1 MTNLFIIKI
10 RAITLIFIMDK
21 YTMIGTRDW
30 MNLTNGQLS
39 FKEKLQ
45 FIQQVFIP
53 ATTNY
58 SKTFFKH
65 ESNLDA
71 LTTYNIQIPDT
82 HIVKEAFLELAQS
95 KSQAIINHS
104 WRCYFW
110 GLAIAQHKK
119 WQFDDESFVISCLMH
134 DLGLVDHLEAYACQC
149 FTFESA
155 LRAENLCLKHH
166 YPKDKMENISNAIC
180 LHMNGHLD
188 ESNQKI
194 SKEALLLQK
203 AASCDVIG
211 TDLSVCSSLYKND
224 VLTQYPRLQFN
235 LEMRKLIK
243 IETQRNPHSRTAL
256 ISKLGLPLMI
266 KMNIF
271 EE

>member
-1 MTNLFIIKI
+1 
-10 RAITLIFIMDK
+10 
-21 YTMIGTRDW
+21 MIGTHNW
-30 MNLTNGQLS
+30 MTLTNGQLS

-53 ATTNY
+53 ATTHY

-65 ESNLDA
+65 ESNLA
-71 LTTYNIQIPDT
+71 PLIMNNLQIPDT
-82 HIVKEAFLELAQS
+82 YIVKEALLELEQC

-149 FTFESA
+149 FTLESA
-155 LRAENLCLKHH
+155 IRAKNLCLKHR
-166 YPKDKMENISNAIC
+166 YPQHKMENISNAIC

-188 ESNQKI
+188 ENNKKI

-203 AASCDVIG
+203 ATSCDVIG
-211 TDLSVCSSLYKND
+211 TDLSVCSAPYKND
-224 VLTQYPRLQFN
+224 VLTQFPRLQFN
-235 LEMRKLIK
+235 QEMRKFIK

-256 ISKLGLPLMI
+256 MSKLGLPLMI